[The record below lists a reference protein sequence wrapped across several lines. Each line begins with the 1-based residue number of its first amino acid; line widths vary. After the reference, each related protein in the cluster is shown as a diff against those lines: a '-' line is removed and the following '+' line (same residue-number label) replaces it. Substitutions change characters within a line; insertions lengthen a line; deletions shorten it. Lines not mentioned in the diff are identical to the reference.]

1 MKILMGWLFSLILT
15 GAAFSDPTAPQWAVV
30 KKYDGMTFTSAG
42 LPKLKTQDN
51 GWTQYQWTEGRFL
64 WENPQDGSFAVEQP
78 DGTSIYRYSASEY
91 SYQFSDGRQIT
102 TDPTTGT
109 KSWSVLLG
117 EPAPDFELKTLDG
130 SSVKLSD
137 LKGKVV
143 LLDFWASWCPPCREY
158 LPGTEAIYQKYK
170 DQGLVVLGVNIE
182 GDGRKAQTAAAQLG
196 LNFPILMAQSGKRG
210 ANWGSVQVAQY
221 GITGIPHAVLI
232 DKKGVVRYADVVLE
246 KTGILRT
253 LLAE

>member
-1 MKILMGWLFSLILT
+1 MKIVTGLMFSLLLT
-15 GAAFSDPTAPQWAVV
+15 GFAFSDPTELQWAVV
-30 KKYDGMTFTSAG
+30 KKYDGMSFSTAG
-42 LPKLKTQDN
+42 LQKLKTQDN

-64 WENPQDGSFAVEQP
+64 WQNVQDGSFAVEQP
-78 DGTSIYRYSASEY
+78 DGTSIYRYSAEEY

-102 TDPTTGT
+102 TDPTTGA

-117 EPAPDFELKTLDG
+117 EAAPDFELKALDG
-130 SSVKLSD
+130 TTVKLSA

-182 GDGRKAQTAAAQLG
+182 GDTEKARTAAGQLG
-196 LNFPILMAQSGKRG
+196 LNFPILMALSGKRG
-210 ANWGSVQVAQY
+210 ADWGSVQVAQY

-232 DKKGVVRYADVVLE
+232 DKKGLVRYADVVLE
-246 KTGILRT
+246 KPKMIGI